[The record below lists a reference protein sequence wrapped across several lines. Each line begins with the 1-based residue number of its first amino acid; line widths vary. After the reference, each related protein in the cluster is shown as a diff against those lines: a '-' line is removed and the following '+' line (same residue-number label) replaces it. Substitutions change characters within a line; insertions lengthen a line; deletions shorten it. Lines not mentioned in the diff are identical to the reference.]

1 MTVDVSTIERMIEQG
16 RDSYEARLAL
26 GQAHLKAERLD
37 QAIEHLLVACDQ
49 QPTKTTAWQLLG
61 QAHHKKGQDDLAGQ
75 AWRQGIQVAKDNGDE
90 QARKVMT
97 VWLQRLG

>member
-1 MTVDVSTIERMIEQG
+1 MDVLAIERMIEQG

-37 QAIEHLLVACDQ
+37 QAIEHLRVACEQ
-49 QPTKTTAWQLLG
+49 QPNKTMAWQLLG
-61 QAHHKKGQDDLAGQ
+61 QAYQKKDQDDLAGQ
-75 AWRQGIQVAKDNGDE
+75 AWRQGIEVAKDNGDE

-97 VWLQRLG
+97 VWLKRLD